1 MNQAFCDTSRPSIYG
16 MGFYALDIVRSA
28 RSRMSIRSYAGG
40 TCANVLAIM
49 AYLGWEAHAIANLN
63 GDAASKRV
71 REDLSLAG
79 VNLGLSRIAPT
90 RSTPIVV
97 QMINGRL
104 GEARHPRFDRTCV
117 RCGSHLPDFV
127 PIPPQAVAQ
136 IATAMAQPS
145 VFFFDRAMESSVE
158 LARIAAAR
166 GALVY
171 FEPSE
176 VDNPVMFEDALS
188 VAHVVK
194 YAGERL
200 ETLDSWRAR
209 RSVLLEIRT
218 LGRDG
223 LVFHSPWL
231 GTTWHRIDSIPAPTI
246 VDACGAGDWCTAG
259 IIAMLGSA
267 GKAGLASCSG
277 PDVLRALRFGQALAA
292 WNCGF
297 EGARGGMYQVRR
309 STFLR
314 QVAAIL
320 AAQRMTLRVTPRAK
334 TAARLRVLQFG
345 TVACP
350 ACPSG
355 AGAAALAI

>member
-1 MNQAFCDTSRPSIYG
+1 MNPAPGNTIRPSIYG

-28 RSRMSIRSYAGG
+28 RSSMSIRSYAGG

-63 GDAASKRV
+63 GDSASKRV

-90 RSTPIVV
+90 RSTPIIV
-97 QMINGRL
+97 QMIDGRF
-104 GEARHPRFDRTCV
+104 GEARQHRFGRTCV
-117 RCGSHLPDFV
+117 RCGSDLPDFV
-127 PIPPQAVAQ
+127 PISPQSVAH
-136 IATAMAQPS
+136 IATAMAQSS
-145 VFFFDRAMESSVE
+145 VFFFDRATESSVE

-176 VDNPVMFEDALS
+176 VAEPGMFNDALG

-194 YAGERL
+194 YSGDRL
-200 ETLDSWRAR
+200 ESLDSHRAR

-223 LVFHSPWL
+223 LVFHSPRL
-231 GTTWHRIDSIPAPTI
+231 GTAWHRIDSIPAPKM

-267 GKAGLASCSG
+267 GTADFASRSG
-277 PDVLRALRFGQALAA
+277 QDVFRALRYGQALAA

-309 STFLR
+309 SAFLK

-320 AAQRMTLRVTPRAK
+320 AAQQLTSRLTPRPKA
-334 TAARLRVLQFG
+334 AARLRVLPFG
-345 TVACP
+345 SVACP

-355 AGAAALAI
+355 VGEGRYGE

>member
-1 MNQAFCDTSRPSIYG
+1 MNPASRNAIRPSIYG

-90 RSTPIVV
+90 KSTPIVV
-97 QMINGRL
+97 QMINGPL
-104 GEARHPRFDRTCV
+104 GKARQHRFDRTCV
-117 RCGSHLPDFV
+117 RCGTDLPDFV
-127 PIPPQAVAQ
+127 PIPPRAVAQ

-145 VFFFDRAMESSVE
+145 VFFFDRDTQSSIE

-171 FEPSE
+171 FEPSG
-176 VDNPVMFEDALS
+176 VDDPALFEDALS

-194 YAGERL
+194 YADERL
-200 ETLDSWRAR
+200 ESLDSRRAR
-209 RSVLLEIRT
+209 RNVLLEIRT

-231 GTTWHRIDSIPAPTI
+231 GTAWHRIDSVPAPTI

-267 GKAGLASCSG
+267 GTAGLASCSG
-277 PDVLRALRFGQALAA
+277 PDVLRAIRYGQTLAA

-309 STFLR
+309 SAFLK
-314 QVAAIL
+314 QVAALL
-320 AAQRMTLRVTPRAK
+320 AAQKVSLRMTPRAK
-334 TAARLRVLQFG
+334 TAARLRVLPFG
-345 TVACP
+345 TIACP

-355 AGAAALAI
+355 AGAAAFAI

>member
-1 MNQAFCDTSRPSIYG
+1 MNPAFSVTSSPSIYG

-40 TCANVLAIM
+40 TCANVLAAM

-79 VNLGLSRIAPT
+79 VNLGLSRMAPT

-97 QMINGRL
+97 QTINGRL
-104 GEARHPRFDRTCV
+104 GEARQHRFDRTCV
-117 RCGSHLPDFV
+117 RCGSDLPDFM

-145 VFFFDRAMESSVE
+145 VFFFDRATESSVE
-158 LARIAAAR
+158 VARIAAAR

-176 VDNPVMFEDALS
+176 VAESRLFDEALG

-200 ETLDSWRAR
+200 DSLDSRMAS
-209 RSVLLEIRT
+209 RSVLLEVRT
-218 LGRDG
+218 LGQDG
-223 LVFHSPWL
+223 LVFHSPRL
-231 GTTWHRIDSIPAPTI
+231 GTAWHRIDAIPAPAA

-259 IIAMLGSA
+259 IIAMLGGA
-267 GKAGLASCSG
+267 GTAGLASCSG
-277 PDVLRALRFGQALAA
+277 LDVLRALRYGQALAT

-297 EGARGGMYQVRR
+297 EGARGGMYQIRR
-309 STFLR
+309 SAFLK

-320 AAQRMTLRVTPRAK
+320 AGQQMSLQITPRAK
-334 TAARLRVLQFG
+334 TAARLRVLPFG

-350 ACPSG
+350 ACPSS
-355 AGAAALAI
+355 AGAAAFAI